1 MCADAVDLGH
11 QVLHGEL
18 FLGDEEDFVLGEKT
32 KNKNQLKGKW
42 QASRLCNTHW
52 HSVCHQP
59 TVYLLCVMFFNGI

>member
-32 KNKNQLKGKW
+32 KNKNQ
-42 QASRLCNTHW
+42 
-52 HSVCHQP
+52 SVSQS
-59 TVYLLCVMFFNGI
+59 VNIFM